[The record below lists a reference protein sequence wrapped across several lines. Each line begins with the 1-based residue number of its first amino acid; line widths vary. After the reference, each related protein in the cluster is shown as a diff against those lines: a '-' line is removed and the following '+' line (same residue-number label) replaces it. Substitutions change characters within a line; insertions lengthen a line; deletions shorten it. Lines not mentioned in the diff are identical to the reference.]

1 MNIPTRFLIVLSALT
16 SSSAEYSKITKTDLS
31 TNQYDLSTIKHRLL
45 KHHDFSTILYTALDD
60 EITLQ
65 HLRSGRKLRG
75 NRVESTTSVEEEAWE
90 SMMQHGWTR
99 TTQFAHERSLRAEN
113 TTVTTDEDTYKHPFL
128 LCSSYPNTSGYLRL
142 HRISSALQTSSPLL
156 RSQTVYNTEDRSC
169 FMVVSIADDL
179 MNAFES
185 DLMANVTFAPVV
197 DIQKFAAGTPSAILD
212 DDWAIPST
220 ASLRSGLNSFQDN
233 ATTIVER
240 RGWTRS
246 IMVDLISGATSDEEV
261 VSAAQDILEYIK
273 SLARADNS
281 RLRSMNINSTAS
293 SSSVSSL
300 REAFSL
306 TSSSSNKRTF
316 RTRQKTQTIWSN
328 ALSNGVEAE
337 HGCQSMFDL
346 LEVRSRGN
354 FHGDED
360 SEDDDA
366 SSVTGFE
373 LILNAPTTGCTTDIV
388 SSAWNKDCI
397 FSLMIG
403 LSVHSS
409 VQTIEI
415 SHQIELASTTE
426 GNSNPQWI
434 TQSGDRNRR
443 PFFDNGLDGS
453 GQVVAVA
460 DGGLDRDNCYFRDA
474 GADDDTESMFG
485 DNWDMTQRKIVH
497 YDDSFGDKK
506 EIPMGHGTYVS
517 GIIAGR
523 KSSNGVDEEV
533 GYADGVAPGSKLSF
547 FDMEVGS
554 TGIQDPGV
562 SRLFASSFNSGRGA
576 KILNASWGR
585 GYKGKYSAF
594 CRDYDNALR
603 SKYSNVLFVAS
614 SGNTGMGGVASTV
627 QNPADCKNTFSVGA
641 SLSSGN
647 DARSREMG
655 IEYLADY
662 SSRGPTFDGR
672 FKPDIVA
679 PGHFI
684 VAANSDPSVVGEC
697 DGTTAPNVQTSLTAG
712 LGVQY
717 VSGTS
722 MSSPVVAGTASILRQ
737 YFAEGWCDS
746 ERCCGS
752 KGCGVAMNPSGS
764 LLKALLMNGAQPLTG
779 GIQQVPDGNVLT
791 TQFLSEYDNN
801 QGMGRLNL
809 LNSVPLKG
817 ENDIQLIT
825 VNDKRIGNG
834 DEDTYDIQIDTS
846 NGCDADLR
854 VTLAWYDAPG
864 MVGCTNCLLNDIDVY
879 MEEVGD
885 DSKTYHPN
893 GMNQRD
899 TKNTV
904 ERIRASRLNLV
915 TKFRKVC
922 VCCHTNQLFFH

>member
-1 MNIPTRFLIVLSALT
+1 
-16 SSSAEYSKITKTDLS
+16 
-31 TNQYDLSTIKHRLL
+31 
-45 KHHDFSTILYTALDD
+45 
-60 EITLQ
+60 
-65 HLRSGRKLRG
+65 
-75 NRVESTTSVEEEAWE
+75 
-90 SMMQHGWTR
+90 
-99 TTQFAHERSLRAEN
+99 
-113 TTVTTDEDTYKHPFL
+113 
-128 LCSSYPNTSGYLRL
+128 
-142 HRISSALQTSSPLL
+142 
-156 RSQTVYNTEDRSC
+156 
-169 FMVVSIADDL
+169 
-179 MNAFES
+179 
-185 DLMANVTFAPVV
+185 
-197 DIQKFAAGTPSAILD
+197 
-212 DDWAIPST
+212 
-220 ASLRSGLNSFQDN
+220 
-233 ATTIVER
+233 
-240 RGWTRS
+240 
-246 IMVDLISGATSDEEV
+246 
-261 VSAAQDILEYIK
+261 
-273 SLARADNS
+273 
-281 RLRSMNINSTAS
+281 
-293 SSSVSSL
+293 
-300 REAFSL
+300 
-306 TSSSSNKRTF
+306 
-316 RTRQKTQTIWSN
+316 
-328 ALSNGVEAE
+328 
-337 HGCQSMFDL
+337 
-346 LEVRSRGN
+346 
-354 FHGDED
+354 
-360 SEDDDA
+360 
-366 SSVTGFE
+366 
-373 LILNAPTTGCTTDIV
+373 
-388 SSAWNKDCI
+388 
-397 FSLMIG
+397 
-403 LSVHSS
+403 
-409 VQTIEI
+409 
-415 SHQIELASTTE
+415 
-426 GNSNPQWI
+426 
-434 TQSGDRNRR
+434 
-443 PFFDNGLDGS
+443 GLDGS

-474 GADDDTESMFG
+474 GADDDTE
-485 DNWDMTQRKIVH
+485 KIVH

-523 KSSNGVDEEV
+523 KSSNV

-697 DGTTAPNVQTSLTAG
+697 DGTTAPNVQKSLTAG

-737 YFAEGWCDS
+737 YFAEGC
-746 ERCCGS
+746 
-752 KGCGVAMNPSGS
+752 GS

-779 GIQQVPDGNVLT
+779 GIQQ
-791 TQFLSEYDNN
+791 YDNN

-809 LNSVPLKG
+809 LNS
-817 ENDIQLIT
+817 NDIQLIT

-879 MEEVGD
+879 M
-885 DSKTYHPN
+885 
-893 GMNQRD
+893 
-899 TKNTV
+899 
-904 ERIRASRLNLV
+904 
-915 TKFRKVC
+915 
-922 VCCHTNQLFFH
+922 